1 MWRYIYIPFGW
12 LFPKKTLIKS
22 LLKLRKDILKE
33 LDPFAI
39 KPLTEIQR
47 KHFTTKNKKHINY
60 ILLDYVCRKYSIP
73 IFRYKN
79 NTKGTINNNID
90 IALWIEE
97 LGYEFSE
104 KEDERRQ
111 NMFEVK
117 EKAEGELIKQS
128 NDFLNQYCMRVP
140 EFSLKHISYALG
152 FIILLVALIKYLMP
166 FLRKLF

>member
-1 MWRYIYIPFGW
+1 MWKCVSIPISC
-12 LFPKKTLIKS
+12 LFPKETLIKS

-39 KPLTEIQR
+39 KPLTEIKG

-60 ILLDYVCRKYSIP
+60 ILLDYICRKYSIP

-128 NDFLNQYCMRVP
+128 NDFLNQYCMRIP
-140 EFSLKHISYALG
+140 EFSWMYLTPALVFIWTLFKIISIV
-152 FIILLVALIKYLMP
+152 F
-166 FLRKLF
+166 